1 MGWGGRTLDTDM
13 DVVLGL
19 LFGAAVFI
27 RFGERVCEC
36 SSVAVLVL
44 GKCTPIRVAAAPL
57 LKIVRPT
64 QPQ

>member
-1 MGWGGRTLDTDM
+1 M